1 MAVLAQPNA
10 PAAVTE
16 RRRNRPDW
24 ILASALL
31 ALSGLG
37 LLMIFSATRVS
48 LERAQIPTSFSMER
62 QLIFVA
68 LGLLVFAFISLV
80 DYREFRNLA
89 ALIYLGSIVALG
101 AVFLFAPVNGAQR
114 WIPVSFF
121 KLQPS
126 EFAKLALLVM
136 VAGVLAPTRTEGVS
150 WARLARV
157 LVLVGIPAVLVY
169 MEPDLGTASVLVFIA
184 AVMVF
189 SAGARIRQLLLLAV
203 AGGGALFMAGR
214 VGLLDVYQ
222 LDRINTLLNP
232 EAVDPLNEGF
242 TIIQS
247 KLAIGSGQLFGKGL
261 FNGTQTNYG
270 YVPEQETD
278 FIFTAVGEQLGFV
291 GGVLVLAAFLVIAWR
306 LVVIARASRDRF
318 GALLALGVAAWVV
331 FHVFVNVGMT
341 IGIMPVTGIPLPFL
355 SLGGSSY
362 LAISAALGVANSVWL
377 RRSPVPGET
386 YIV

>member
-1 MAVLAQPNA
+1 MAVLAQPDA
-10 PAAVTE
+10 PAAVAD

-37 LLMIFSATRVS
+37 MLMIFSATRVS
-48 LERAQIPTSFSMER
+48 LERAEIPASFSMER

-68 LGLLVFAFISLV
+68 TGLLVFSFISLV

-89 ALIYLGSIVALG
+89 ALIYLGAIVALG
-101 AVFLFAPVNGAQR
+101 VVFLFAPVNGAQR

-126 EFAKLALLVM
+126 EFAKLATVVM

-157 LVLVGIPAVLVY
+157 VALVGIPAVLVY
-169 MEPDLGTASVLVFIA
+169 LEPDLGTTAVLVFIA

-189 SAGARIRQLLLLAV
+189 SAGARFRQLALLVA
-203 AGGGALFMAGR
+203 AGGGMLFLAR
-214 VGLLDVYQ
+214 RLGLLDVYQ

-232 EAVDPLNEGF
+232 EAVDPLDEGF

-278 FIFTAVGEQLGFV
+278 FIFTAVGEQLGFI

-318 GALLALGVAAWVV
+318 GALLAMGVAAWVV

-362 LAISAALGVANSVWL
+362 LAISAGLGVANSVWL

-386 YIV
+386 YII